1 MHKVFN
7 DAGYVEAC
15 KETAL
20 QQHAN
25 AVVPPC
31 PYFGLCGGCNYQS
44 LEYAAQLHA
53 KEAQL
58 AEALQH
64 VGGID
69 LTECNV
75 LPIVPCHNQY
85 CYRNKTQFT
94 FTTRDTLPSSA
105 PQPSHAYSP
114 SSITPAKPPVHNTS
128 LIQHGR
134 STIAAQP
141 STAATTLSQQEQP
154 RPQQADQAVTCLQ
167 LGLYAMDDPSQI
179 IPINACHLQDSDAN
193 HLLQAVTQACANA
206 PQLAAHHVS
215 QPQGFLKQLIIRCNS
230 VSDYLVVIVTTSH
243 RPSLLQPL
251 VEALQTT
258 NVAVRG
264 IVNKVVSPQAALTA
278 STRLGNNRAHRSRSS
293 KGRGAHSKHVKQ
305 SLNSQATEAI
315 GDANS
320 QGMTSSSSRN
330 SQSAEAIG
338 DVKSQGMTS
347 SSRSNSRTSSRGN
360 TRGGSSEPS
369 SYVLYG
375 AAAITERLC
384 GLDFSISADSFFQVN
399 SRQAEVLYS
408 MVQQAAGTMLLCGM
422 YTTQNTCSAW
432 CHLF

>member
-15 KETAL
+15 KETTV

-44 LEYAAQLHA
+44 LEYTAQLHA

-64 VGGID
+64 VGSID

-85 CYRNKTQFT
+85 YYRNKTQFT

-105 PQPSHAYSP
+105 PQLSHAYSP
-114 SSITPAKPPVHNTS
+114 SSNTPAKPPVHNTS

-141 STAATTLSQQEQP
+141 STAATTLSQQEHAQ
-154 RPQQADQAVTCLQ
+154 PQQANQAVACLQ
-167 LGLYAMDDPSQI
+167 LGLYAMADPSQI
-179 IPINACHLQDSDAN
+179 IPINACHLQDTDAN
-193 HLLQAVTQACANA
+193 KLLQAVIQACTNA

-215 QPQGFLKQLIIRCNS
+215 QPQGFLRQLVLRRNS
-230 VSDYLVVIVTTSH
+230 VSEYLIVIVTTSH
-243 RPSLLQPL
+243 RPDLLQPL
-251 VEALQTT
+251 VEALQATDVT
-258 NVAVRG
+258 VRG
-264 IVNKVVSPQAALTA
+264 IVNKVVPPQAALTA
-278 STRLGNNRAHRSRSS
+278 FTRLGSDRARSSSSS
-293 KGRGAHSKHVKQ
+293 KGRGANNKHVRQ
-305 SLNSQATEAI
+305 RVNRQAAETI
-315 GDANS
+315 GDAKF

-330 SQSAEAIG
+330 SRNSS
-338 DVKSQGMTS
+338 KS
-347 SSRSNSRTSSRGN
+347 N
-360 TRGGSSEPS
+360 TAGGSFEPS

-375 AAAITERLC
+375 AAAISERLC

-408 MVQQAAGTMLLCGM
+408 MVQQAAGVMLLCACVQARLL
-422 YTTQNTCSAW
+422 TPAW
-432 CHLF
+432 HFAPAEQSLFQA